1 MLFVH
6 HQYAVVLSF
15 LKYNLL
21 VVLKQEKLVLKN
33 RSQQVNQKKTPVLL
47 GVLEVW
53 GYILISRPNSKKK
66 AFYTKPTPNFK
77 SSDALKLFWDFKHLC
92 LKMI

>member
-1 MLFVH
+1 ME
-6 HQYAVVLSF
+6 
-15 LKYNLL
+15 
-21 VVLKQEKLVLKN
+21 QEKLELKN

-66 AFYTKPTPNFK
+66 AFYTKPTPLLK
-77 SSDALKLFWDFKHLC
+77 SSDALKLFGFLYR
-92 LKMI
+92 LEQATYFMTTNIITMRL

>member
-21 VVLKQEKLVLKN
+21 VVMEQEKLELKN

-53 GYILISRPNSKKK
+53 GWGLYIDIRTKLKKGNR
-66 AFYTKPTPNFK
+66 FYKTHP
-77 SSDALKLFWDFKHLC
+77 SDKIK
-92 LKMI
+92 

>member
-15 LKYNLL
+15 LKYSLL
-21 VVLKQEKLVLKN
+21 VVVEQEKLVLKN

-47 GVLEVW
+47 GVLEVHFFMQAFLAAFMLIN
-53 GYILISRPNSKKK
+53 YI
-66 AFYTKPTPNFK
+66 
-77 SSDALKLFWDFKHLC
+77 
-92 LKMI
+92 